1 LAFSS
6 SLALTNVAEQTR
18 GKIYAHSCHQA
29 RSPTGRKILSTNLNC
44 QLVAGLF
51 GVLICVAAVNQPSSA
66 QAAGNVQAQL
76 ENGDLIITGDD
87 RDNNIIVIQEC
98 CSTVIVKGRA
108 DTTVNGSASRF
119 DTQVTHDIIIGLN
132 HGNDFVRVEV
142 VPGVGGTMNDLKIR
156 SGTGD
161 DTVELLG
168 VTVQNDTRI
177 ETGDGDD
184 VIFIDGVQEP
194 NGYQH
199 PNFTGRFSVDAGTGQ
214 DLLEFHHAIFR
225 GEVNVTMG
233 SGIDGV
239 CNTEDSDFL
248 QPDRATFDGGPPNG
262 FPGDGFVAPIIQLP
276 HIINFEEFP
285 DDCSFLGGRD

>member
-1 LAFSS
+1 MPTRAF
-6 SLALTNVAEQTR
+6 TV
-18 GKIYAHSCHQA
+18 
-29 RSPTGRKILSTNLNC
+29 GRTILSTNLNC
-44 QLVAGLF
+44 RLVVGFFCFLTCAT
-51 GVLICVAAVNQPSSA
+51 AVNRPGSA
-66 QAAGNVQAQL
+66 LAAGNVQAIL

-108 DTTVNGSASRF
+108 DTTVNGSDSRF
-119 DTQVTHDIIIGLN
+119 DTQVTHDIIIRLN
-132 HGNDFVRVEV
+132 RGNDFVRVEV
-142 VPGVGGTMNDLKIR
+142 VPGVEGIMNDLKIH

-161 DTVELLG
+161 DTAELLG
-168 VTVQNDTRI
+168 TTVQDTTVI
-177 ETGDGDD
+177 ETGDGND
-184 VIFIDGVQEP
+184 VIFIDGVEEP
-194 NGYQH
+194 NGYQR
-199 PNFTGRFSVDAGTGQ
+199 PDFRGRLSVDAGNGR

-233 SGIDGV
+233 NGIDGV

-248 QPDRATFDGGPPNG
+248 QPNQATFDGGPPNG

-276 HIINFEEFP
+276 HIVNFEEFP

>member
-1 LAFSS
+1 
-6 SLALTNVAEQTR
+6 
-18 GKIYAHSCHQA
+18 
-29 RSPTGRKILSTNLNC
+29 LSMNLHC
-44 QLVAGLF
+44 QFVAGLF
-51 GVLICVAAVNQPSSA
+51 GFLICAAAVNQPSPA
-66 QAAGNVQAQL
+66 QAAGNVDATLQ
-76 ENGDLIITGDD
+76 NGDLIISGDD

-108 DTTVNGSASRF
+108 DTTINGSTSRF
-119 DTQVTHDIIIGLN
+119 DTEVTHDIIIGLN
-132 HGNDFVRVEV
+132 DGNDFVRVEV
-142 VPGVGGTMNDLKIR
+142 VPGVGEIMNDLKIH
-156 SGTGD
+156 SGHGD

-168 VTVQNDTRI
+168 VTVQDDTAI

-199 PNFTGRFSVDAGTGQ
+199 PDFRGRFSVKAGSGQ

-225 GEVNVTMG
+225 GEVDVTMG
-233 SGIDGV
+233 NGIDGV

-248 QPDRATFDGGPPNG
+248 QPDQATFDGGPPNG

>member
-1 LAFSS
+1 ML
-6 SLALTNVAEQTR
+6 
-18 GKIYAHSCHQA
+18 
-29 RSPTGRKILSTNLNC
+29 SPHLNC
-44 QLVAGLF
+44 QFAGALF
-51 GVLICVAAVNQPSSA
+51 GVLICAAAVNQPTSV

-76 ENGDLIITGDD
+76 QNGDLIITGDD

-108 DTTVNGSASRF
+108 DTTINGSSSRF
-119 DTQVTHDIIIGLN
+119 DAQVMHDVIIRLN
-132 HGNDFVRVEV
+132 RGNDFVRVEV
-142 VPGVGGTMNDLKIR
+142 VPGVEGIMNDLKIH

-168 VTVQNDTRI
+168 VTVREDTVI
-177 ETGDGDD
+177 DTGDGED

-194 NGYQH
+194 NGYQR
-199 PNFTGRFSVDAGTGQ
+199 PDFRGRFSVDAGSGQ
-214 DLLEFHHAIFR
+214 DLLEFHHAMFR

-233 SGIDGV
+233 NGIDGV

-248 QPDRATFDGGPPNG
+248 QPNRATFDGGPPHG

-276 HIINFEEFP
+276 NIIDFEEFP

>member
-1 LAFSS
+1 M
-6 SLALTNVAEQTR
+6 
-18 GKIYAHSCHQA
+18 
-29 RSPTGRKILSTNLNC
+29 STSLNC

-66 QAAGNVQAQL
+66 QAAGNVQANL

-119 DTQVTHDIIIGLN
+119 DTQVTHDIIIRLN
-132 HGNDFVRVEV
+132 QGNDFVRVEV
-142 VPGVGGTMNDLKIR
+142 VPGVEGIMNALKIH
-156 SGTGD
+156 SGKGD

-168 VTVQNDTRI
+168 VTVQDNTVI

-194 NGYQH
+194 NGYQR
-199 PNFTGRFSVDAGTGQ
+199 PDFRGRFSVDAGSGQ
-214 DLLEFHHAIFR
+214 DLA
-225 GEVNVTMG
+225 
-233 SGIDGV
+233 GV
-239 CNTEDSDFL
+239 SSRD
-248 QPDRATFDGGPPNG
+248 
-262 FPGDGFVAPIIQLP
+262 LP
-276 HIINFEEFP
+276 
-285 DDCSFLGGRD
+285 R